1 MSVAGP
7 LLGGGAGIV
16 IPVDGPA
23 GSGKSTAAQKISEHL
38 QWDYL
43 ETGALYRAVG
53 LRVLGAGGNTGD
65 LVEILPHLDDFR
77 FECRKV
83 EEGWRNF
90 LDEWDVTQGL
100 REERVSFAA
109 SKVSSFSEVRAVL
122 LAYQRSY
129 GIERGAV
136 LDGRDIGTVVFPD
149 AKLKFFFDAD
159 IEVRIQRRF
168 DELGRNGIS
177 FDPVRLGADLR
188 ERDRRDRDREAAP
201 LRSAEDAVLID
212 TSDLPIDRVLAV
224 MLEKVRQV
232 YGEEEA
238 IEVR

>member
-7 LLGGGAGIV
+7 RLGGGAGIV

-23 GSGKSTAAQKISEHL
+23 GSGKSTAAPKIAEHL

-53 LRVLGAGGNTGD
+53 LRVLEAGGNTGD

-90 LDEWDVTQGL
+90 LDGRDVTQDL

-109 SKVSSFSEVRAVL
+109 SKVSSFTEVRAVL

-188 ERDRRDRDREAAP
+188 ERDRRDRGREAAP
-201 LRSAEDAVLID
+201 LRPAEDAILID

-232 YGEEEA
+232 YGEV

>member
-1 MSVAGP
+1 
-7 LLGGGAGIV
+7 
-16 IPVDGPA
+16 
-23 GSGKSTAAQKISEHL
+23 
-38 QWDYL
+38 
-43 ETGALYRAVG
+43 
-53 LRVLGAGGNTGD
+53 RVLGAGGSTGD
-65 LVEILPHLDDFR
+65 LAEILPYLEDFR
-77 FECRKV
+77 FECRKA
-83 EEGWRNF
+83 EGGWRNF
-90 LDEWDVTQGL
+90 LDGRDVTQDL

-109 SKVSSFSEVRAVL
+109 SKVSSFTEVRSVL

-149 AKLKFFFDAD
+149 AKLKFFLDAD

-168 DELGRNGIS
+168 DELKRNGIS

-188 ERDRRDRDREAAP
+188 ERDRRDRDREVAP
-201 LRSAEDAVLID
+201 LRPAEDAILLD
-212 TSDLPIDRVLAV
+212 TSDLPIDRVLAA

-232 YGEEEA
+232 YGEV